1 VAEGHWKISGHF
13 NEEVLA
19 RAISESAI
27 PVVSAIGH
35 EVDFTISDFCADL
48 RAPTPTAAAEMIIPD
63 GVAIKE
69 KISRFT
75 KTITRVIT
83 NTMDGYQYR
92 VSQNRRLLGDMDFI
106 FTNSSL
112 RLDHASLKLVTLVEK
127 LISRNTALC
136 DDLSTKLQ
144 NNSPI
149 TKVRLQEQ
157 RLQFA
162 ADKLLY
168 LSRSMFTEK
177 EALLA
182 QQASLLD
189 AVSPLATMSRGYSI
203 TSKIESKNPAK
214 KTLIREK

>member
-1 VAEGHWKISGHF
+1 
-13 NEEVLA
+13 
-19 RAISESAI
+19 
-27 PVVSAIGH
+27 
-35 EVDFTISDFCADL
+35 
-48 RAPTPTAAAEMIIPD
+48 
-63 GVAIKE
+63 
-69 KISRFT
+69 
-75 KTITRVIT
+75 
-83 NTMDGYQYR
+83 MDGYQYR

-203 TSKIESKNPAK
+203 TSKIDQKSGK
-214 KTLIREK
+214 KTLIRESEQLNIDDRVEIRLHRGKVECGVTRLLEE